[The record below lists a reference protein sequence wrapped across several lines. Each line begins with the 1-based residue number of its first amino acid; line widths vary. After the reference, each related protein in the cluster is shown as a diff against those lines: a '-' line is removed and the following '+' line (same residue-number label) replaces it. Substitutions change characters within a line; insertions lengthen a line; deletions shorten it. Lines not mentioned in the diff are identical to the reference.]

1 MALLKH
7 LGPLAVVALVAA
19 CGETVTMAPRADGGD
34 DLAPL
39 DIPSNPPDAVAP
51 DAAPDAPLPPDDVD
65 PVCGNGAT
73 DRCLNFPPGPC
84 ADLSD
89 GAARV
94 VRFAGFARDH
104 TLSCAGRQTSMGPD
118 AVLPLTLTAASDV
131 SVTVN
136 PGNGDTIVAALVPAD
151 GCGQPTRELA
161 CVNGSSSIGGIGVL
175 RVSNVPAGRYALLIG
190 TVLGVPVGV
199 SATVA
204 RARPRQPADLCPG
217 VEVTPDGDAV
227 AIDTRT
233 FFSTA
238 DHGTSCGYNGSGSLG
253 WVDAVARFTTRE
265 TRDVTVTVAGD
276 GEEDLSVEVT
286 RVCGIAAYVIPGCDT
301 GLPARRLI
309 RNLPAGTY
317 WAVVDYRPV
326 SRPDHT
332 LRVSVTTA
340 PPTPPGPAA
349 RCPGVPI
356 PAATG
361 TTAVDVDTLAPAEP
375 PACLTRSRANAYFT
389 FTAPD
394 GPGDVLVNVAT
405 DAARSDVAFTLTS
418 ACGGD
423 AVGAC
428 VSPLDRSA
436 NSVWG
441 RYADLTP
448 GRTYTVEAA
457 TSGVGG
463 RLSVRTARVPHA
475 EPTAVTGNTTCDAA
489 YVLPAGGGVFTGTT
503 DGATA
508 VAMPLC
514 ATTMTGCAGS
524 RGVLYRLDLTER
536 RRVVA
541 ILDGTG
547 FDALL
552 AIQRQDPCPG
562 RNIRDQVACNDD
574 WYSTDAQVDVT
585 LDAGR
590 YWIHAG
596 GCGAAQGGAYK
607 LDVAILPP

>member
-1 MALLKH
+1 MALLRS
-7 LGPLAVVALVAA
+7 LGLIVAASLAVA
-19 CGETVTMAPRADGGD
+19 CGETVTMAARDGGD

-39 DIPSNPPDAVAP
+39 DIPSSPPDAGTP
-51 DAAPDAPLPPDDVD
+51 DVTPDAPLPPDDVD
-65 PVCGNGAT
+65 PVCANGGT

-89 GAARV
+89 GMART
-94 VRFAGFARDH
+94 VRFAGFVRDH
-104 TLSCAGRQTSMGPD
+104 AVSCAGRQTSMGPD
-118 AVLPLTLTAASDV
+118 AVLPLTLTATSDV

-151 GCGQPTRELA
+151 ACGQPMRELA
-161 CVNGSSSIGGIGVL
+161 CVNGGSSIGGIGVL
-175 RVSNVPAGRYALLIG
+175 RVSNVAPGRYAVIIG
-190 TVLGVPVGV
+190 TVMGVPVGV
-199 SATVA
+199 TATVTP
-204 RARPRQPADLCPG
+204 ARPRAQGDLCPG
-217 VEVTPDGDAV
+217 VEVVPDGEPTV
-227 AIDTRT
+227 IDTRA

-238 DHGTSCGYNGSGSLG
+238 DHGTSCGYNGQGSLG
-253 WVDAVARFTTRE
+253 WVDAVARFTIRE
-265 TRDVTVTVAGD
+265 TRDVTVTVDGD

-286 RVCGIAAYVIPGCDT
+286 RVCGVGAYIIPGCDT
-301 GLPARRLI
+301 GLPARRLM
-309 RNLPAGTY
+309 RNLPPGTY

-326 SRPDHT
+326 RRPDHT
-332 LRVSVTTA
+332 LRVAVTTA

-349 RCPGVPI
+349 RCPGVAI
-356 PAATG
+356 PTPVNASS
-361 TTAVDVDTLAPAEP
+361 VDVDTLAPGEP

-389 FTAPD
+389 FVAPSE
-394 GPGDVLVNVAT
+394 PGDVLVNVAT
-405 DAARSDVAFTLTS
+405 NAARSDVAFTLTS

-423 AVGAC
+423 AEGAC

-457 TSGVGG
+457 TSVVGG
-463 RLSVRTARVPHA
+463 QLSVRHVRVPHA
-475 EPTAVTGNTTCDAA
+475 VPTAVAGNTTCDGA
-489 YVLPAGGGVFTGTT
+489 YVLPTIGGIFTGTT

-514 ATTMTGCAGS
+514 AVMTSCAGS

-536 RRVVA
+536 RRVVL
-541 ILDGTG
+541 ILDGMG
-547 FDALL
+547 FDSLVAVL
-552 AIQRQDPCPG
+552 RNDPCPG
-562 RNIRDQVACNDD
+562 RNIRDAVACNDD

-596 GCGAAQGGAYK
+596 GCGAAQGGPYK
-607 LDVAILPP
+607 LDVAVLPP